1 MGRFEYC
8 RIDIDMILTVGIILA
23 ICVILLDLK
32 FVSLGLK
39 NIDPIRDPR
48 FIFKYAIPSL
58 FLEIAFI
65 IWVYI
70 NLPAGVLFAILVLS
84 VSGLIMQ
91 GIKVEGHKFYIYVLI
106 PLSEVMIILY
116 GMLKYINVHI

>member
-1 MGRFEYC
+1 MTL
-8 RIDIDMILTVGIILA
+8 IVGLILA
-23 ICVILLDLK
+23 SCVILLDLK

-70 NLPAGVLFAILVLS
+70 NLPSGVLFAILVLS
-84 VSGLIMQ
+84 VSGLVLQ
-91 GIKVEGHKFYIYVLI
+91 GIKLEGHKFYIYVLI
-106 PLSEVMIILY
+106 PISEIIIIVF
-116 GMLKYINVHI
+116 GMVKYILDI

>member
-1 MGRFEYC
+1 MTL
-8 RIDIDMILTVGIILA
+8 IVGIILA
-23 ICVILLDLK
+23 TSVILLDLK

-84 VSGLIMQ
+84 ISGLIMQ

-106 PLSEVMIILY
+106 PISEVVIIIF
-116 GMLKYINVHI
+116 GMVKYLISL

>member
-1 MGRFEYC
+1 MTL
-8 RIDIDMILTVGIILA
+8 IVGIILA

-70 NLPAGVLFAILVLS
+70 NLPSGVLFAILVLS
-84 VSGLIMQ
+84 ISGLILQ
-91 GIKVEGHKFYIYVLI
+91 GIKAEGHKFYIYVLI
-106 PLSEVMIILY
+106 PISEVMIIIF
-116 GMLKYINVHI
+116 GMVKYIASAFAGQVS